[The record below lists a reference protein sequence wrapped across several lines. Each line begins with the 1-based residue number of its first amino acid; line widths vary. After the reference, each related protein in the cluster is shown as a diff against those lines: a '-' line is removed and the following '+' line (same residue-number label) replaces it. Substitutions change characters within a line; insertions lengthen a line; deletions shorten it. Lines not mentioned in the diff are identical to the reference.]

1 MKSFDTEL
9 KKYTKKIHLKVSERN
24 ELRERIFAYM
34 EYHPLPKQVSSAR
47 ELTGAILSESFT
59 IFNITLN
66 RRTLGMASG
75 FLLLF
80 LIIIPI
86 VAERSVP
93 GDVLYL
99 VKTGINE
106 SVQGQLA
113 SSPYEKIEFE
123 TRLMERRIAEARLLA
138 NEGRLTDEM
147 QVKLAET
154 VKEHSDSVQ
163 SGIQKLKAEDADGA
177 IMAQIAYS
185 SALEVQSAVLDTDKG
200 TENTTAINSIVDAVN
215 TARDAVTL
223 EQGSTTPSFDG
234 LMARTESETTRAYE
248 LFTTVKTSATSEEV
262 TDIERRLSDINRL
275 IAEAKEKQKTDETV
289 AISSLTDT
297 LKLAQKLI
305 LFMTN
310 IDVRASV
317 SLESIVP
324 VVLSKN
330 ERIEQVKKDLNE
342 IENAHKIV
350 DNERLFVDDVGV
362 SEKVKE
368 GMKRV
373 GDLTRTSS
381 VAIGVEDIGSAE
393 SSVHEAKALISDL
406 QTLVHPYVKNT
417 AGTTTGTSTV
427 IDNQST
433 STNDKKSGT
442 EDNHE

>member
-47 ELTGAILSESFT
+47 ELKGAIISESFT
-59 IFNITLN
+59 VFNITLN

-106 SVQGQLA
+106 SVQGQLV

-163 SGIQKLKAEDADGA
+163 NGIQKLKAEDADGA

-275 IAEAKEKQKTDETV
+275 IVEAKEKQKTDETV
-289 AISSLTDT
+289 AIGSLTDT

-330 ERIEQVKKDLNE
+330 ERIEQVKKDLIE
-342 IENAHKIV
+342 IEGVHKIV
-350 DNERLFVDDVGV
+350 EDERLFVDDVGV
-362 SEKVKE
+362 SEKVQE

-373 GDLTRTSS
+373 DDLTRTSS

-393 SSVHEAKALISDL
+393 SGVREAKALISDL

-417 AGTTTGTSTV
+417 ASTTTDTSTV
-427 IDNQST
+427 IGNQST
-433 STNDKKSGT
+433 STDDNKPGT